1 MISGVYIFFV
11 SGLPIFHM
19 NLGLNERESMNQ
31 ILFGGI
37 SSAINM
43 LIKELAHSD
52 LQSINVE
59 DGKLK
64 YSISNELIFVLHSKG
79 QKGDEIS
86 GFLLKQ
92 IQNEFLE
99 DYEVII
105 KNSDRNVIDSS
116 LFQPFKTKVREMYRS
131 VLELSETHENLFNFI
146 PDDIPLSLVNELL
159 KEGDNLIEGFPRDTI
174 RLVRRLDEKFDR
186 DIKKRIIFSLGI
198 YFGIEISKRE
208 FPTRVSLNQDEIL
221 KLLNEISVA
230 KYNKS
235 ERLFTFAICPICRG
249 RVSTE
254 PICDFFSGFIEGCF
268 DNPNLQVKEIT
279 CKASGDKSC
288 TYSLIYSRDQFR

>member
-1 MISGVYIFFV
+1 
-11 SGLPIFHM
+11 M
-19 NLGLNERESMNQ
+19 NLGSTGEETMNQ

-64 YSISNELIFVLHSKG
+64 YSIYDELIFVLHSKG
-79 QKGDEIS
+79 QKGEEIS

-105 KNSDRNVIDSS
+105 NNSDLNVIDSN
-116 LFQPFKTKVREMYRS
+116 LFIPFKGKIRKMYRII
-131 VLELSETHENLFNFI
+131 LELSETHEDLFNFI

-159 KEGDNLIEGFPRDTI
+159 KEGANLIEGFPKDTI
-174 RLVRRLDEKFDR
+174 RLVRRLDEKFET
-186 DIKKRIIFSLGI
+186 DIKKKIMFSLGV
-198 YFGIEISKRE
+198 YFGIEISKIE
-208 FPTRVSLNQDEIL
+208 YPTRVSLNQDEIL

-230 KYNKS
+230 KFDKS
-235 ERLFTFAICPICRG
+235 ERVFTLAICPICRG
-249 RVSTE
+249 RESKE
-254 PICDFFSGFIEGCF
+254 PICDFFTGFIEGCF
-268 DNPNLQVKEIT
+268 DNPNLQVKEIA
-279 CKASGDKSC
+279 CKATGDNSC